1 MATNGKRYNQIYP
14 FNRLARKGDYVSI
27 RPAASKVRAAAWA
40 YSRRH
45 GFKVSTRYNKPQTAV
60 IITRL

>member
-1 MATNGKRYNQIYP
+1 MKKRYNQIYS
-14 FNRLARKGDYVSI
+14 FEKLARRGDVI
-27 RPAASKVRAAAWA
+27 TVRPAAAKVRAAAWA

-45 GFKVSTRYNKPQTAV
+45 NFKVSTTFNKPRTGI